1 MKYDD
6 FKIFKF
12 STISKIVDLRRYNFS
27 GIYKN
32 INFKRYK
39 RILVYII
46 DSIIL
51 IIARAVSFACSQFL
65 IGKPSSCKGIF
76 LPNLRYLQDLG

>member
-6 FKIFKF
+6 FKIFKL
-12 STISKIVDLRRYNFS
+12 STILKIIDIRSYNFS
-27 GIYKN
+27 RIYKN

-51 IIARAVSFACSQFL
+51 IIKYVFL
-65 IGKPSSCKGIF
+65 GI
-76 LPNLRYLQDLG
+76 